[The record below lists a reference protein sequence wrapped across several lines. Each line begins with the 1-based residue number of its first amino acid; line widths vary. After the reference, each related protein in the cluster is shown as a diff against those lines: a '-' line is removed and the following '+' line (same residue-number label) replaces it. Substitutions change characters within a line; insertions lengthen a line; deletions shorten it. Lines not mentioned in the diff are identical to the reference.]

1 MKTVLIVRAAPRKK
15 GITNLFADAFV
26 RGLHS
31 ADASVEIAQFDAAEN
46 PVAPCRGCYACVKTS
61 ACAINDDFSK
71 TLELVGKCDVLAVF
85 TPVYFCT
92 MSAQLKAFFDRCFPL
107 AAARRAADT
116 AQNSDTEKPT
126 RQNRKMLA
134 FSCASGRLD
143 AFEAITKNF
152 ELVAAELGFG
162 LSANVRRGEA
172 VYFSELGEKSVR
184 VKKILAAAEKL
195 GRETALGVPSP
206 ETIAEV
212 EAQIA
217 PDDATFYRR
226 AKTYWRLLKSRGK

>member
-1 MKTVLIVRAAPRKK
+1 MKTVLIVRAAPRKN
-15 GITNLFADAFV
+15 GITNLFADAFE
-26 RGLHS
+26 RGLRS
-31 ADASVEIAQFDAAEN
+31 AENAVEIAQFDAAAT
-46 PVAPCRGCYACVKTS
+46 PVAPCRGCYACVKT
-61 ACAINDDFSK
+61 AVCAMGDDFSK
-71 TLELVGKCDVLAVF
+71 TLELVEKCDVLAVF
-85 TPVYFCT
+85 TPVYFYA

-116 AQNSDTEKPT
+116 EQNPAPETPQQH
-126 RQNRKMLA
+126 RQMLA

-162 LSANVRRGEA
+162 LSANIRRGEA

-195 GRETALGVPSP
+195 GRETALGVPQP

-226 AKTYWRLLKSRGK
+226 AKTYWRLLKSRGE